1 MEIYR
6 RLGNGSKRNIYT
18 VDLVLDK
25 LKEHK
30 SDFSFSRLNEFSKK
44 YSKTVR
50 RVLGFLL
57 DKLSLDSTY
66 IYGLVKG
73 SKDCSYMT
81 KDGAEFSSKWRLYYH
96 SHLKN
101 AL

>member
-44 YSKTVR
+44 HSKTVR